1 MTSDNE
7 GDRNDSVDDAGDLY
21 PPLDVTRSTDGSGAA
36 TGYGEESGDYGSSS
50 GEFDVDPHLEPVPEQ
65 IGEYR
70 VDRLIG
76 AGGMGRVYR
85 AEHRWM
91 ARVVALKTLAPNRMK
106 DEAAVQRFYSE
117 VRAAARLLHPNI
129 VTAFD
134 AGEVNGRHYLAMEY
148 VEGQTLSQIVS
159 RQGPLPVAEAVRI
172 LKGAAAG
179 LARAHAA
186 GIVHRDVK
194 PGNIMVAQDGTVKV
208 LDLGL
213 ATVRSDPNERPSRR
227 GRLIGTYQY
236 IAPEQLEDPDAAD
249 LRADIYALGA
259 TFFYLLSGRSPYE
272 GQMMDQLRLH
282 REGPLPDLFG
292 FRHDVDLKL
301 AHVFQRMM
309 AKRPQDRYSTLDE
322 MLEDLGEWQTS
333 SGNPEWLTDFVQPR
347 ILGDSPTSSGDP
359 STATAS
365 HVALGIDLGMQY
377 IAAGIAEPSGLLETA
392 DAGGPQ
398 KSVMRAA
405 LASVDGKLV
414 FGEEAMRSRLDQPQS
429 LAHSLQLYLGQ
440 SRIDRKILDRQCPPE
455 VLLGMLLRQARNSA
469 WRRKGRPTVTAITVP
484 ACYDQMR
491 RRAVFQAAQIAGFDS
506 IRLID
511 RGLAGAHSQLAPR
524 LAASPIPA
532 RSELQYWV
540 VVSLTG
546 LSCEATVVRHIEGR
560 LQSLSVAGN
569 WQLNALTWQRR
580 LIESVADLCRDKLG
594 IDPRNRLRDVVRL
607 QQACER
613 AINEL
618 LLKPQVTL
626 QFRASGAMRA
636 LTVDREMLVAAGD
649 EMVTLMLSH
658 ITTAIAEAEIRV
670 DDISKVLLVGSLTRL
685 ASVRSEIQTLL
696 EGSRNPAQPPLE
708 MIPIERRALAEG
720 AALAVAA
727 ELPGRVDLA
736 GPPRGAAAYD
746 LGMLATTA
754 NDPQPRTLPVIP
766 RGSSLPARTGR
777 RLTRLQA
784 GQAKCI
790 TVVESSGG
798 VGMPWRSLGSYEL
811 PATGPD
817 VPLEAA
823 FEVDINGLLT
833 VRLRNGSTGEAT
845 RLPMTP
851 QPNLDREAITQWRDW
866 AEDATMP

>member
-1 MTSDNE
+1 MTPDSE
-7 GDRNDSVDDAGDLY
+7 GALNDSGDDAGELL
-21 PPLDVTRSTDGSGAA
+21 PPLDVTRSSDGAGGA
-36 TGYGEESGDYGSSS
+36 TSYGDRSEGHGSSDA
-50 GEFDVDPHLEPVPEQ
+50 EFEVDPHLEPVPDQ

-70 VDRLIG
+70 IERLIG

-91 ARVVALKTLAPNRMK
+91 ARVVALKTLAPSRMR

-159 RQGPLPVAEAVRI
+159 RHGPLPVGEAVRI

-194 PGNIMVAQDGTVKV
+194 PGNIMVAEDGTVKV

-213 ATVRSDPNERPSRR
+213 ATVRSDPDERPSRR

-236 IAPEQLEDPDAAD
+236 IAPEQLEDPDSAD

-259 TFFYLLSGRSPYE
+259 TFFFLLSGRSPYE

-282 REGPLPDLFG
+282 REGPVPDLFG

-301 AHVFQRMM
+301 DHVFQRMM
-309 AKRPQDRYSTLDE
+309 AKRPQDRYGSLEE
-322 MLEDLGEWQTS
+322 MLEELSQWQTA
-333 SGNPEWLTDFVQPR
+333 SGNPEWLANIARARPSGET
-347 ILGDSPTSSGDP
+347 PTSSGDP
-359 STATAS
+359 STATAT

-377 IAAGIAEPSGLLETA
+377 ITAGIAEPSGLLETA
-392 DAGGPQ
+392 EAGGIQ
-398 KSVMRAA
+398 KSIMRAA
-405 LASVDGKLV
+405 LASLDGRLV
-414 FGEEAMRSRLDQPQS
+414 YGEEAMQSRLDQPQS

-455 VLLGMLLRQARNSA
+455 VLLGMLLRRARGNA

-484 ACYDQMR
+484 ASYDQMR
-491 RRAVFQAAQIAGFDS
+491 RRGIFQAAQIAGFDA

-511 RGLAGAHSQLAPR
+511 RGLAGAHSQLDPR
-524 LAASPIPA
+524 LAANPVPA
-532 RSELQYWV
+532 RSEIQYWV
-540 VVSLTG
+540 VASLTG
-546 LSCEATVVRHIEGR
+546 LSCEATVIRHAEGK

-580 LIESVADLCRDKLG
+580 MIDSVAELCRDKLG
-594 IDPRNRLRDVVRL
+594 IDPRSRLRDAVRL

-613 AINEL
+613 AIREL
-618 LLKPQVTL
+618 SLKPSVSL
-626 QFRASGAMRA
+626 QFRASGATRS
-636 LTVDREMLVAAGD
+636 LVVDREMLIAAGD
-649 EMVTLMLSH
+649 EMVTLLLSQ
-658 ITTAIAEAEIRV
+658 ITTAVAEAGIRV
-670 DDISKVLLVGSLTRL
+670 DDISRVLLIGSLTRL
-685 ASVRSEIQTLL
+685 VSVRGEIRTLL
-696 EGSRNPAQPPLE
+696 EGARNTHGRPLE
-708 MIPIERRALAEG
+708 LVPIERRALAEG

-727 ELPGRVDLA
+727 ELPGRIDLA

-754 NDPQPRTLPVIP
+754 DDPQPRTLPVIP

-784 GQAKCI
+784 GHAKCI

-811 PATGPD
+811 PKTGPD

-851 QPNLDREAITQWRDW
+851 KPNLDREAISQWIDW
-866 AEDATMP
+866 VDESSMQ